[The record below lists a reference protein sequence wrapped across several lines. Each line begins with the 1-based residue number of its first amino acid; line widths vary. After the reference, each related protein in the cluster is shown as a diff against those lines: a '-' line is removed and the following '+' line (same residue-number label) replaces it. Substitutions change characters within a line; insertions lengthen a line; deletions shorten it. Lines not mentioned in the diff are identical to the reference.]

1 MAGRIFGMIRHSEG
15 NINCVVRERPR
26 DSRAVVERYT
36 GGKSFRA
43 HLRRKPISLVTV
55 TDGHLKLGHTVEI
68 IGQVSGDLARTGR
81 KSGSVGT
88 TYTSIGT
95 YEREGTFRPTA
106 RKVPFSL

>member
-55 TDGHLKLGHTVEI
+55 PISTIPGMSVPKMADVVRFAKMTNAHGVSAK
-68 IGQVSGDLARTGR
+68 IG
-81 KSGSVGT
+81 
-88 TYTSIGT
+88 
-95 YEREGTFRPTA
+95 
-106 RKVPFSL
+106 